1 MKDNLDIE
9 KLFQEKLGSL
19 EGDVSPNLWNN
30 ISQNIGANAGAGAAA
45 KTGMSLMLKKVLIG
59 TGIVA
64 AGITGVYIATNSGET
79 PTEENNT
86 EIAQNITEDNNTNNT
101 VELNTNGN
109 EESAQDNNSVVFE
122 NEVNSDNSNVNESNS
137 ESSNSNESNSDNSSN
152 SSNSEG
158 NNSESTQTNNEN
170 NSSSEENNASNSN
183 ENTSSNNNSN
193 SSSNDDSENENNTD
207 NSEVLVPTGNMEYT
221 ATSFSIP
228 SEVMFTANAKNASS
242 IVWNFG
248 DGESAQGENVSHVYS
263 QPGEYAVTL
272 TVFGEDDLN
281 YTESQKINI
290 TTKSSIDN
298 IPNVFTPDGDRIN
311 DLFSI
316 KTTELKTFYM
326 VIYDIKGNKVFET
339 QDADF
344 IWDGTD
350 LGGNMVDKGIY
361 TYMIKAEGN
370 DGALFSIPGE
380 VQVR

>member
-9 KLFQEKLGSL
+9 KLFQEKLGGL
-19 EGDVSPNLWNN
+19 EADVSPDLWSN
-30 ISQNIGANAGAGAAA
+30 ISQGIGANASAGVAA
-45 KTGMSLMLKKVLIG
+45 KTGVSLMLKKVLIG

-64 AGITGVYIATNSGET
+64 AGITGVYVATT
-79 PTEENNT
+79 DNNPVDESKE
-86 EIAQNITEDNNTNNT
+86 EIAQNITEESTNKENTI
-101 VELNTNGN
+101 VLNTN
-109 EESAQDNNSVVFE
+109 EESAQDADNDVQTSEYTSELNSSNEENSLNESVV
-122 NEVNSDNSNVNESNS
+122 SNS
-137 ESSNSNESNSDNSSN
+137 ENLTESSNTVQ
-152 SSNSEG
+152 SNSE
-158 NNSESTQTNNEN
+158 TNHNN
-170 NSSSEENNASNSN
+170 NSSSEVNNSSTSN
-183 ENTSSNNNSN
+183 ENSTFETNAVNNS
-193 SSSNDDSENENNTD
+193 ENNSDD
-207 NSEVLVPTGNMEYT
+207 NTNTGETNVFVPSGKMEYT
-221 ATSFSIP
+221 ASSYNVP
-228 SEVMFTANAKNASS
+228 SEVKFTANANNASS

-263 QPGEYAVTL
+263 QPGEYAIKL

-316 KTTELKTFYM
+316 KTTELNTFYM
-326 VIYDIKGNKVFET
+326 VIYDTKGNKVFET

-344 IWDGTD
+344 IWDGSD
-350 LGGNMVDKGIY
+350 LGGNMVNKGIY
-361 TYMIKAEGN
+361 TYLIKAEGN